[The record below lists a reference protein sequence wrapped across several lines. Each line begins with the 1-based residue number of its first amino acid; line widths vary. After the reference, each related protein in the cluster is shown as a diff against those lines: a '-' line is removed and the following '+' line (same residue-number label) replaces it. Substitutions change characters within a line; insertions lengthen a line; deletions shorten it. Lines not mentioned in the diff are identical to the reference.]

1 LRLDELR
8 IGESEQL
15 GNGTAS
21 VDSQS
26 GQYRLAHQGGL
37 DDIGNR
43 ALAGQNSRSTRR
55 LSSGI
60 GSSLIAS
67 VRQRGLI
74 EIRGSNR
81 RLAAL
86 NGETIA
92 ISARDRGVSLRRRAT
107 GQAGCAGVFS
117 LKSGRERG

>member
-1 LRLDELR
+1 MGGAPRVHNELRLDELR

-67 VRQRGLI
+67 VGL
-74 EIRGSNR
+74 
-81 RLAAL
+81 
-86 NGETIA
+86 
-92 ISARDRGVSLRRRAT
+92 
-107 GQAGCAGVFS
+107 Q
-117 LKSGRERG
+117 KSGGRTGG